1 MATIRSFKALRPV
14 PELASR
20 IASVP
25 YDVVNTAEA
34 RELARDNELSFLHVV
49 RPEIDLPDSVDPYGS
64 TVYEKAAE
72 NLSRLKASGSLVEEE
87 NPSLYIY
94 RLRMDGRDQIGIAGC
109 CLVDEYNDDTIKKH
123 EFTRKAKEDDRV
135 RHMLT
140 LNAHAGPVLLTYRRT
155 EALAKLLNAE
165 TENLPLFDFTA
176 VDGVQHTIWR
186 AADPVAIEKAFKEVP
201 SLYIADGH
209 HRAAGASR
217 VKAHMLEN
225 KGSAAGHDQNNEF
238 NSFLTVVFPS
248 DQLSIFAYNKYIAD
262 LNGKSSVEL
271 LEALKPEFEITRTEK
286 KDPER
291 KGTFHMY
298 LDGQWYALK
307 VKNPLTDPADPVTL
321 LDLVQFQIKLLEP
334 VLDIMDQRKS
344 DRIDF
349 EGGSGSSSKLQARVD
364 RDGGIAFT
372 FYPVSVEELM
382 QVSDAGMV
390 MPPKSTW
397 FAPKL
402 RSGLLIHQF

>member
-186 AADPVAIEKAFKEVP
+186 AVDPVAIEKAFKEVP

-262 LNGKSSVEL
+262 LNGNSPAEL
-271 LEALKPEFEITRTEK
+271 LKALKPEFEIDRTEK
-286 KDPER
+286 KDPEK

-334 VLDIMDQRKS
+334 VLGIMDQRKS

-349 EGGSGSSSKLQARVD
+349 EGGSGSSSKLQTRVD